1 MSYQVIKQFLKSALM
16 HVSRQK
22 KIMTLAFP
30 TVVKKFFT
38 TPAFGQGSEKFV
50 TTPAFGRGS
59 DKFAVFFLGYRK
71 SARVMRT

>member
-38 TPAFGQGSEKFV
+38 TPADD
-50 TTPAFGRGS
+50 GRGS
-59 DKFAVFFLGYRK
+59 EEFAVFLGYRK
-71 SARVMRT
+71 SARVMKACTGG

>member
-30 TVVKKFFT
+30 TSQKKFFT
-38 TPAFGQGSEKFV
+38 TPADD
-50 TTPAFGRGS
+50 GRGS
-59 DKFAVFFLGYRK
+59 EEFAVFF
-71 SARVMRT
+71 

>member
-1 MSYQVIKQFLKSALM
+1 MFLG
-16 HVSRQK
+16 K
-22 KIMTLAFP
+22 KNHDPSVPNVA
-30 TVVKKFFT
+30 
-38 TPAFGQGSEKFV
+38 EKFV

>member
-1 MSYQVIKQFLKSALM
+1 MSCQVIKQFLKSALM

-38 TPAFGQGSEKFV
+38 TPAFSQGSE
-50 TTPAFGRGS
+50 
-59 DKFAVFFLGYRK
+59 KFAVFFLGYRK

>member
-22 KIMTLAFP
+22 KNHDP
-30 TVVKKFFT
+30 SV
-38 TPAFGQGSEKFV
+38 PNGSEKFV

-59 DKFAVFFLGYRK
+59 DKFAVFF
-71 SARVMRT
+71 

>member
-16 HVSRQK
+16 RVSRQK

-38 TPAFGQGSEKFV
+38 TPAFG
-50 TTPAFGRGS
+50 RGS
-59 DKFAVFFLGYRK
+59 DKFAVFFF
-71 SARVMRT
+71 RVQKIG

>member
-30 TVVKKFFT
+30 TVVKNLSLPRPSAGVVTNLPFF
-38 TPAFGQGSEKFV
+38 F
-50 TTPAFGRGS
+50 
-59 DKFAVFFLGYRK
+59 
-71 SARVMRT
+71 RVQKIG